1 MVKRRHKKKAKPKSR
16 RGVLAGKRVLIT
28 GGLGFIGSNLAQAC
42 VAAGA
47 KVTIYD
53 CLDPKSGGN
62 MYNMRGILDQVEIM
76 INDVRNFEA
85 VCASVMRQ
93 DIIFHC
99 AAYTSHPNSMR
110 EPLVD
115 IEVNSKGTINI
126 LEAARRFN
134 PEARI
139 VYVGTST
146 QVGRMLTSPINETHA
161 EFPLDIY
168 SANKG
173 VAEKYTLIY
182 NSAYGLQ
189 TTVVRLVNVFGPRS
203 NLNTGDTGF
212 INYFIG
218 LGLQRKNIT
227 VYGKGEQL
235 RNVLYVDDAVSAL
248 LAAATQPASVG
259 QIFLASNNES
269 LAVSTIAKT
278 IERVV
283 GGKVVYVD
291 WPKARG
297 AIEVGDA
304 VVTNKKI
311 RDVLGW
317 EPRYTL
323 AEGLKLTKRYFKPVL
338 SHYIA

>member
-1 MVKRRHKKKAKPKSR
+1 MLKRRQKKKAKKKSR
-16 RGVLAGKRVLIT
+16 RDVLAGKRVLIT

-62 MYNMRGILDQVEIM
+62 MYNMRGILDDLEIM

-134 PEARI
+134 PAVRI

-146 QVGRMLTSPINETHA
+146 QVGHMAVSPIDENHT

-168 SANKG
+168 SANKS

-182 NSAYGLQ
+182 HSAYRLQ
-189 TTVVRLVNVFGPRS
+189 TTAVRLVNVFGPRS

-227 VYGKGEQL
+227 VYGRGEQL
-235 RNVLYVDDAVSAL
+235 RSVLYVDDAVSAL

-259 QIFLASNNES
+259 QVFFASSDRAFSVAE
-269 LAVSTIAKT
+269 IAET
-278 IERVV
+278 IERVI
-283 GGKVVYVD
+283 GGKVVYQD

-311 RDVLGW
+311 RNVLGW

-323 AEGLKLTKRYFKPVL
+323 VEGLKLTKRYFKPVL
-338 SHYIA
+338 AHYVP